1 MKNFSDRFS
10 LSIHRAVGEKLRM
23 NGEEV
28 LQVARR
34 NLERWMR
41 SGSFDGAEIAS
52 LKEWK
57 DILDRNNTEEI
68 YKLITSDTDE
78 GQRLRSSS
86 PFVGILSIEERSKS
100 WSECAEIGLA

>member
-10 LSIHRAVGEKLRM
+10 LSIHCAVAQKLRI
-23 NGEEV
+23 NGDEI
-28 LQVARR
+28 LGVARS

-41 SGSFDGAEIAS
+41 SGSFDRAEIAS
-52 LKEWK
+52 LREWK
-57 DILDRNNTEEI
+57 EILDRNNTEEI

-86 PFVGILSIEERSKS
+86 PFVGILSTEERSKS